1 MAWTKDNILWM
12 LRSTSGRDNKI
23 TDIKEFETLV
33 FDYFKK
39 TVEENIVVGQ
49 VYSPTGKKEELTR
62 PMPFTKEG
70 LALHCG
76 YCNWNSLK
84 NIVNQGN
91 DFFKVLTRAE
101 TLIYK
106 QKFDHATVGVY
117 NHSIIA
123 RDLGLIDKQEIEE
136 KVTKIRVGFGK

>member
-12 LRSTSGRDNKI
+12 LRSTNGRESKI
-23 TDIKEFETLV
+23 TDINEFERLV
-33 FDYFKK
+33 LEYFEKA
-39 TVEENIVVGQ
+39 VDENIIVNQIFDQHGVRHDI
-49 VYSPTGKKEELTR
+49 SKPI
-62 PMPFTKEG
+62 PFTKEG

-76 YCNWNSLK
+76 YCSWNALK
-84 NIVNQGN
+84 NIVNQGD
-91 DFFKVLTRAE
+91 DFLKVLTRAE
-101 TLIYK
+101 TIIYK
-106 QKFDHATVGVY
+106 QKFDHASVGVY